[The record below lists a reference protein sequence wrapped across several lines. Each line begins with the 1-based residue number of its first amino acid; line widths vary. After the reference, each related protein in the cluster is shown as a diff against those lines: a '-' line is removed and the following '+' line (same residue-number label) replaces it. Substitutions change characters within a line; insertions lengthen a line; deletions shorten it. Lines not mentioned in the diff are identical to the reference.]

1 MKRGRP
7 AKLPEQRRRCC
18 SITMSPE
25 AWNQLGFFQREYFR
39 GEKSRGAA
47 IEWLIRR
54 YSDYFDEAIV
64 EDEQ

>member
-1 MKRGRP
+1 
-7 AKLPEQRRRCC
+7 
-18 SITMSPE
+18 MSPE
-25 AWNQLGFFQREYFR
+25 AWSQLESFQREYFR

>member
-1 MKRGRP
+1 
-7 AKLPEQRRRCC
+7 
-18 SITMSPE
+18 MSPE

-47 IEWLIRR
+47 IEHLLMR
-54 YSDYFDEAIV
+54 YSEYFDEAIV